1 MVTCDNGVEYDWDN
15 VTLTRGVREVI
26 GIVSKD
32 SEEIVCTEVGFIVLL
47 LPLALELLP
56 VVFMKVVDEVKRS
69 ASDDGKPEVDGYVD
83 DMAEK
88 SGKKAG
94 LFVLEVIS
102 SLLRKL
108 EFNGSATSGSLFGDN
123 LQQLPK

>member
-1 MVTCDNGVEYDWDN
+1 M
-15 VTLTRGVREVI
+15 TLTRGVREVI

-32 SEEIVCTEVGFIVLL
+32 SEEIVCTEVGCIVLL